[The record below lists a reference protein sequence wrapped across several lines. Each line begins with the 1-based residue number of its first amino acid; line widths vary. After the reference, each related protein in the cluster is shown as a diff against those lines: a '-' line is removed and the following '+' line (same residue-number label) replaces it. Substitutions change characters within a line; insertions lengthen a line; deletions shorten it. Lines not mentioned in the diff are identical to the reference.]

1 MFCFIKDSTGGIII
15 TNEGQKILIVQVAKW
30 KECIGTREAIP
41 WLITILQIFVVNIV
55 KMITFD
61 VDPCLTDF
69 T

>member
-1 MFCFIKDSTGGIII
+1 MFCFITDSTII
-15 TNEGQKILIVQVAKW
+15 TNEGQKILSNQITKW

-41 WLITILQIFVVNIV
+41 WLMTTLYTFVINIV

-61 VDPCLTDF
+61 VDPCLTKV